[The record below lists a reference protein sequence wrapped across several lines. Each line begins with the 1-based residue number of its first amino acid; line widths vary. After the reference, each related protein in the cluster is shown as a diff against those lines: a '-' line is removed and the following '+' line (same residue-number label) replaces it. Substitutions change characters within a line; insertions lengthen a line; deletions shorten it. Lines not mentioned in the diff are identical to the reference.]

1 MATFIVL
8 MSLTDQGIRN
18 AKKIPERRKAGIAA
32 AEKLGIKVKEAYL
45 TAGAYDAVV
54 IADAPNGEVM
64 TTWALGI
71 GSQGNMRTQMM
82 RAFSSDETD
91 KILAK
96 LP

>member
-1 MATFIVL
+1 M
-8 MSLTDQGIRN
+8 
-18 AKKIPERRKAGIAA
+18 
-32 AEKLGIKVKEAYL
+32 
-45 TAGAYDAVV
+45 TAGAYDAVI
-54 IADAPNGEVM
+54 IADAPNCEAM
-64 TTWALGI
+64 TTRAWGI

>member
-1 MATFIVL
+1 MATLIVL

-18 AKKIPERRKAGIAA
+18 AKQLPERRKAGISA
-32 AEKLGIKVKEAYL
+32 AEKLEIKVKETYMTTRAY
-45 TAGAYDAVV
+45 GAVI
-54 IADAPNGEVM
+54 IADAPNGEAM
-64 TTWALGI
+64 TTRALGI
-71 GSQGNMRTQMM
+71 GSQGNMGTQMM

>member
-1 MATFIVL
+1 

-18 AKKIPERRKAGIAA
+18 AKQLPERRKAGIAA
-32 AEKLGIKVKEAYL
+32 AEKLGIKVKETYM
-45 TAGAYDAVV
+45 TARAYDVV
-54 IADAPNGEVM
+54 IIADAPNDEAM

-71 GSQGNMRTQMM
+71 GSQGNMGTQMI

-91 KILAK
+91 KMLAK